1 MKNNFVLIGEETNY
15 FLIDFL
21 KKKEV
26 SFVKYDESQNY
37 EGGQVFFFSF
47 NVEELVARKEIE
59 KINKIKKE
67 IYIILP
73 RRLKGHFINEI
84 HKKIYYPIKISIF
97 INFIKSI
104 FNKNLCFGDLLIKG
118 NYIENKNNKTRT
130 YLTETQINILK
141 ILISGNMV
149 EKEKIKKDVLK
160 ITNSLDTKSLE
171 SHLSRIRKKLIEIE
185 SKTTVTS
192 IDIRH
197 IKLIAPGVCH

>member
-21 KKKEV
+21 EKKEV
-26 SFVKYDESQNY
+26 FFVKYDESQNY
-37 EGGQVFFFSF
+37 EEGQVFFFSF
-47 NVEELVARKEIE
+47 NTEGLVAKKEIE
-59 KINKIKKE
+59 KINKLKKE
-67 IYIILP
+67 VYIILP
-73 RRLKGHFINEI
+73 HRLKDHFINEI

-97 INFIKSI
+97 KNFIKNM
-104 FNKNLCFGDLLIKG
+104 FNKNLFFGDLLIKG

-141 ILISGNMV
+141 ILISGNKV
-149 EKEKIKKDVLK
+149 KKEKIKKDILK

-192 IDIRH
+192 IDTIH
-197 IKLIAPGVCH
+197 IKLIVPGVCH

>member
-15 FLIDFL
+15 FLINFL

-26 SFVKYDESQNY
+26 FFVKYDESQNY
-37 EGGQVFFFSF
+37 EEGQVFFFSS
-47 NVEELVARKEIE
+47 NIEGLIAKKEIE
-59 KINKIKKE
+59 KINKLKKE

-73 RRLKGHFINEI
+73 HRLKDYFINEI

-97 INFIKSI
+97 KDFIKSI
-104 FNKNLCFGDLLIKG
+104 FDKNLFFGDLLIMG
-118 NYIENKNNKTRT
+118 NYIENRNNKTRT

-141 ILISGNMV
+141 ILISGNKV
-149 EKEKIKKDVLK
+149 KKEKIKKDILK

-192 IDIRH
+192 IDTIH
-197 IKLIAPGVCH
+197 IKLIVPGVCH

>member
-26 SFVKYDESQNY
+26 FFVKYDESQNY
-37 EGGQVFFFSF
+37 EEGQVFFFSF
-47 NVEELVARKEIE
+47 NVEELVAKKEIE